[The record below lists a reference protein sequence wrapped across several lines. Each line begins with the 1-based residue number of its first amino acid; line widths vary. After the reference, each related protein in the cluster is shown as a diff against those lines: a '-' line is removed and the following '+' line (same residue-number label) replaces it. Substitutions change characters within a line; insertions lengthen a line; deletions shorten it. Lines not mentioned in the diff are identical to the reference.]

1 MRILS
6 LVLLLT
12 ACGPSDDGT
21 DAGLVDTGVADSS
34 ASDSSADVRDA
45 GVADVSEVDATET
58 DVPEVDAGPIDCGG
72 ESGATMARCVEQA
85 RYNDDL
91 VFVAQPRSPSTPHW
105 MAVQDLCA
113 ERFAASGFEVERHDY
128 GAGVNVIGTK
138 LGTTMPERRVIVA
151 AHYDSTPGCAGADDN
166 ATGVAAVLEAARVLG
181 EYEHDRTLVVAC
193 WDDEEGGL
201 EGSNAYALRENEEGR
216 TFDVNFNF
224 EMIGYVSTE
233 PGSQQLPE
241 GFDILFE
248 EETAR
253 IQANMSRGDFIAWI
267 GDFASG
273 PFVERLAHHADSLML
288 RHEPL
293 TIFEGF
299 HLSPLLGDLRRSDH
313 DSFWQIEVPA
323 IMITDTSEFRYS
335 GYHCRG
341 GEEDTVDRLDIGF
354 ATLVTAATVGAA
366 ADALSA
372 D

>member
-6 LVLLLT
+6 LLLLFS
-12 ACGPSDDGT
+12 ACGPSDESTDASLDAGAT
-21 DAGLVDTGVADSS
+21 DAG
-34 ASDSSADVRDA
+34 SDSSTDV
-45 GVADVSEVDATET
+45 GPADVSELDAPVL
-58 DVPEVDAGPIDCGG
+58 DVPEVDAGPITCGG
-72 ESGATMARCVEQA
+72 ESGAAMARCVEQA

-91 VFVAQPRSPSTPHW
+91 VFIAQPRSLGTPHW

-113 ERFAASGFEVERHDY
+113 ERFAAAGFDVERHEFST
-128 GAGVNVIGTK
+128 GVNVIGTK
-138 LGTTMPERRVIVA
+138 LGTSIPDRRVIIA
-151 AHYDSTPGCAGADDN
+151 AHYDGTPGCDGADDN
-166 ATGVAAVLEAARVLG
+166 ATGVAGVLEAARVLG
-181 EYEHDRTLVVAC
+181 QYEHERTLVVAC

-201 EGSNAYALRENEEGR
+201 RGSSAYATRESEAKRG
-216 TFDVNFNF
+216 FDINFNF
-224 EMIGYVSTE
+224 EMIGYVSSE

-253 IQANMSRGDFIAWI
+253 IEANMRRGDFIAWI
-267 GDFASG
+267 GDFASA

-299 HLSPLLGDLRRSDH
+299 HLSPLLSDLRRSDH
-313 DSFWQIEVPA
+313 DSFWQTEVPA

-372 D
+372 E